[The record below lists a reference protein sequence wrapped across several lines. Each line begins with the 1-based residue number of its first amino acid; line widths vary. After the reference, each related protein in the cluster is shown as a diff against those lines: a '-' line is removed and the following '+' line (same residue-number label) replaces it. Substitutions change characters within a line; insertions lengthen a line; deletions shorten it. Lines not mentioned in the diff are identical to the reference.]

1 MLLLECP
8 DTTTA
13 RQVGEVLASAR
24 LKFKYTPGATPFSGG
39 QRTHLRVLLDESRVY
54 VDDLPEAA
62 LMADYQLST
71 LVAQL
76 LPRRIVATLNIAEI

>member
-24 LKFKYTPGATPFSGG
+24 LRFKSTPGAVAPSGE
-39 QRTHLRVLLDESRVY
+39 QRTYLRILRDESRVY

-62 LMADYQLST
+62 LMADCQLST